1 MSVLRRQMF
10 QKGAQQVMGEI
21 NQGIDNSQNFEQM
34 INATRGDEAPIE
46 DRYRELATIV
56 GPEDAMQTPESV
68 LTLAQPVI
76 ENALVD
82 EGIGGLAQEQMSEA
96 VTPEMTGGIMEMTQP
111 VQQFQGGGAALSD
124 YYLQNLPL
132 IQEVLGSEDVKR
144 QAQGQALL
152 DIAQRAF
159 LFGSGVNPATGKPY
173 GADET
178 EAQKLAGL
186 LASATTPI
194 GEQLAAVNKV
204 KQAEKAKALD
214 MAIAQKT
221 AADAAK
227 AKTFKL
233 GLDEVVKDQAGN
245 IVAEGPK
252 SQKTVTLG
260 NGDIYNISNPKEPY
274 LVIKGSAK
282 EENITLDG
290 QIVNVTNP
298 KAPFVVFG
306 EKRKDIVPVEGAL
319 IDTSGP
325 EAKVFYKADPKIRF
339 ENVNGVI
346 LNVTDPDD
354 IKIAYSDPNKNIQIV
369 NGVLVDYSDKDNVK
383 ELYRKEPDWKY
394 QMDTFIE
401 QGISPRD
408 AAIIAI
414 TNNLESLNKSEQK
427 AGLVGAGVPP
437 NTADMIVNG
446 YPSDLLL
453 MDEKVKRFTALG
465 YDEEKATLMAAFG
478 ITDDMK
484 TQDKINRLMT
494 DGNKTLTEATQIVLG
509 GLPDKRYFQNDGQ
522 IFDIIDGKLTQTF
535 GEENPDIRNVGDAL
549 IDVSNPEQPKV
560 LYTKKFNQ
568 IREVQ
573 GVVYRFTENED
584 GSITTEK
591 LMGEKDRKLITIG
604 RTVLDVT
611 NPKQVQVAWQD
622 EESDIR
628 IINNTAVKFNKDG
641 SYEVIREDPT
651 EEIKLVDGQLVQ
663 LVREDGVITPKVLFG
678 KPKSDGENWYIRST
692 SEFVISYDAGNTYR
706 TAEGAT
712 LAMPADGIKVSP
724 LTAFEAQRT
733 TNIIADAKKER
744 NRLFPNNV
752 FNADEFYSVRVPPPT
767 VNTNGITGG
776 TTSFVN
782 GEEIELDSV
791 DITGDQVNNIVKVA
805 MEPYAD
811 ARAAALR
818 GTSPAASAFVAFDRF
833 ILAPFGVPPIAA
845 EQAKAQ
851 QVLRSIIVLGRAAFV
866 NNPRF
871 PVYEMVQAREL
882 FPDPDVFFQQP
893 EVAYNK
899 LISLKRLAITRL
911 NQNLVDIES
920 GAFGA
925 DDMTVKQT
933 QNIEIKNLLYLLQT
947 IPYGTS
953 TTEIKDTPLRRN

>member
-82 EGIGGLAQEQMSEA
+82 EGIGGLAQEQMSEV

-111 VQQFQGGGAALSD
+111 VQQFQTGGAALSD
-124 YYLQNLPL
+124 YYQQNLPL

-194 GEQLAAVNKV
+194 GEQLAAVSKV

-227 AKTFKL
+227 AKTVKL
-233 GLDEVVKDQAGN
+233 GKDEKL
-245 IVAEGPK
+245 IGPNNEVIATGFRSEK
-252 SQKTVTLG
+252 EITLG
-260 NGDIYNISNPKEPY
+260 NGDVYNITNPKEPF
-274 LVIKGSAK
+274 LVIKGSPK

-319 IDTSGP
+319 IYTSGP

-346 LNVTDPDD
+346 LNVTDPND

-369 NGVLVDYSDKDNVK
+369 NGVLVDYSDKNNVK

-394 QMDTFIE
+394 KMDAFIE
-401 QGISPRD
+401 QGIPKKD

-414 TNNLESLNKSEQK
+414 TNNLESLNKSEQR
-427 AGLVGAGVPP
+427 AGLVEAGVPE

-465 YDEEKATLMAAFG
+465 YDEEKATLMAAYG

-484 TQDKINRLMT
+484 TQDKIDRLMT
-494 DGNKTLTEATQIVLG
+494 DGGKTLTEATQIVLG

-522 IFDIIDGKLTQTF
+522 IFEIIDGKLTQTF

-573 GVVYRFTENED
+573 GVVYRFTENQD

-611 NPKQVQVAWQD
+611 NPKQVQIAWQD

-651 EEIKLVDGQLVQ
+651 EEVKLVDGQLVQ
-663 LVREDGVITPKVLFG
+663 LVKKDGALKPKVIFG
-678 KPKSDGENWYIRST
+678 KPKSDGENWYIPST
-692 SEFVISYDAGNTYR
+692 SQFVISYDAGSTYR

-712 LAMPADGIKVSP
+712 VAMPADGIKVSP
-724 LTAFEAQRT
+724 LTAFDAQRT
-733 TNIIADAKKER
+733 TNLIADAKEER
-744 NRLFPNNV
+744 NRLFPNNA

-920 GAFGA
+920 GNFSA

-953 TTEIKDTPLRRN
+953 TTEIKNNPLRS

>member
-111 VQQFQGGGAALSD
+111 VQQFQTGGAALSD
-124 YYLQNLPL
+124 YYQQNLPL

-159 LFGSGVNPATGKPY
+159 LFGSGINPATGKPY
-173 GADET
+173 GVDET

-194 GEQLAAVNKV
+194 GEQLAAVSKV

-233 GLDEVVKDQAGN
+233 GVDEVVKDQSGN

-260 NGDIYNISNPKEPY
+260 NGDIFDISNPKEPF
-274 LVIKGSAK
+274 LVLKGSPK

-290 QIVNVTNP
+290 QIINITNP

-306 EKRKDIVPVEGAL
+306 EKTRKTETIGDAIVDI
-319 IDTSGP
+319 SGP
-325 EAKVFYKADPKIRF
+325 EAKVLYQTPGSLIRY
-339 ENVNGVI
+339 ETVNGVI
-346 LNVTDPDD
+346 LNVTDPDN

-369 NGVLVDYSDKDNVK
+369 NGVLVDYTDKDNPV
-383 ELYRKEPDWKY
+383 ELYRKKPDWKY
-394 QMDTFIE
+394 KMDTFIE
-401 QGISPRD
+401 QGIPPRD

-414 TNNLESLNKSEQK
+414 TKNLESLNKSEQK
-427 AGLVGAGVPP
+427 AGLVEAGVPP

-465 YDEEKATLMAAFG
+465 YDEEKATLMAAYG

-484 TQDKINRLMT
+484 TQDIIDRLME
-494 DGNKTLTEATQIVLG
+494 DGDKTLTEATQIALG

-522 IFDIIDGKLTQTF
+522 IFEIIDGKLTQTF

-549 IDVSNPEQPKV
+549 IDVSDPKQPKV

-568 IREVQ
+568 IREIQ
-573 GVVYRFTENED
+573 GVVYRFTENQD

-591 LMGEKDRKLITIG
+591 LMGEKDRKLITVG

-611 NPKQVQVAWQD
+611 NPKQVQIAWQD

-641 SYEVIREDPT
+641 SYEVIREDPS
-651 EEIKLVDGQLVQ
+651 EEVKLVNGQLVQ
-663 LVREDGVITPKVLFG
+663 LVREDGALKPKVIFG
-678 KPKSDGENWYIRST
+678 KPKSDGENWYIPST
-692 SEFVISYDAGNTYR
+692 SQFVISYDAGSTYR

-712 LAMPADGIKVSP
+712 VTMPTDGIKVSP
-724 LTAFEAQRT
+724 LTAFDAQRT
-733 TNIIADAKKER
+733 TKVIAAAKEER
-744 NRLFPNNV
+744 NRLFPNNA

-767 VNTNGITGG
+767 VNTSGITGG
-776 TTSFVN
+776 TASFVN

-791 DITGDQVNNIVKVA
+791 DITGDQVNKIVKVA

-920 GAFGA
+920 GAFSA

-953 TTEIKDTPLRRN
+953 TTEIKNNPLRS

>member
-1 MSVLRRQMF
+1 
-10 QKGAQQVMGEI
+10 
-21 NQGIDNSQNFEQM
+21 
-34 INATRGDEAPIE
+34 
-46 DRYRELATIV
+46 
-56 GPEDAMQTPESV
+56 
-68 LTLAQPVI
+68 
-76 ENALVD
+76 
-82 EGIGGLAQEQMSEA
+82 
-96 VTPEMTGGIMEMTQP
+96 
-111 VQQFQGGGAALSD
+111 GAALSD
-124 YYLQNLPL
+124 YYQQNLPL

-159 LFGSGVNPATGKPY
+159 LFGSGINPATGKPY

-194 GEQLAAVNKV
+194 GEQLAAVSKV

-227 AKTFKL
+227 AKTVKL
-233 GLDEVVKDQAGN
+233 GKDEKL
-245 IVAEGPK
+245 IGPNNEVIATGFRSEK
-252 SQKTVTLG
+252 EITLG
-260 NGDIYNISNPKEPY
+260 NGDVYNITNPKEPF
-274 LVIKGSAK
+274 LVIKGSPK

-346 LNVTDPDD
+346 LNVTDPND

-369 NGVLVDYSDKDNVK
+369 NGVLVDYSDKNNVK

-394 QMDTFIE
+394 KMDTFIE
-401 QGISPRD
+401 QGIPKKD

-414 TNNLESLNKSEQK
+414 TNNLESLNKDEQR
-427 AGLVGAGVPP
+427 AGLVEAGVPE

-465 YDEEKATLMAAFG
+465 YDEEKATLMAAYG

-484 TQDKINRLMT
+484 TQDKIDRLMK
-494 DGNKTLTEATQIVLG
+494 DGGKSITEATQIVLG

-522 IFDIIDGKLTQTF
+522 IFEIIDGKLTQTF

-591 LMGEKDRKLITIG
+591 LMGEKDQKLITIG
-604 RTVLDVT
+604 RTVLNVT
-611 NPKQVQVAWQD
+611 NPKQVQIAWQD

-641 SYEVIREDPT
+641 SYEVIREDPS
-651 EEIKLVDGQLVQ
+651 EEVKLVNGQLVQ
-663 LVREDGVITPKVLFG
+663 LVREDGALKPKVIFG
-678 KPKSDGENWYIRST
+678 KPKSDGENWYIPSL
-692 SEFVISYDAGNTYR
+692 SQFVISYDAGSTYR

-712 LAMPADGIKVSP
+712 VTMPTDGIKVSP
-724 LTAFEAQRT
+724 LTAFDAQRT
-733 TNIIADAKKER
+733 TKVIAAAKEER
-744 NRLFPNNV
+744 NRLFPNNA

-776 TTSFVN
+776 TASFVN

-811 ARAAALR
+811 AKAAALR

-833 ILAPFGVPPIAA
+833 ILAPFGAPPIAA

-920 GAFGA
+920 GAFSA

-953 TTEIKDTPLRRN
+953 TTEIKDNPLRS

>member
-46 DRYRELATIV
+46 DRYRELASIV

-82 EGIGGLAQEQMSEA
+82 EGIGGLAQEQMSEV

-111 VQQFQGGGAALSD
+111 VQQFQTGGAALSD
-124 YYLQNLPL
+124 YYQQNLPL

-159 LFGSGVNPATGKPY
+159 LFGSGINPATGKPY

-194 GEQLAAVNKV
+194 GEQLAAVSKV

-227 AKTFKL
+227 AKTVKL
-233 GLDEVVKDQAGN
+233 GKDEKL
-245 IVAEGPK
+245 IGPNNEVIATGFRSEK
-252 SQKTVTLG
+252 EITLG
-260 NGDIYNISNPKEPY
+260 NGDVYNITNPKEPF
-274 LVIKGSAK
+274 LVIKGSPK

-290 QIVNVTNP
+290 QIINVTNP

-346 LNVTDPDD
+346 LNVTDPND

-369 NGVLVDYSDKDNVK
+369 NGVLIDYSDKNNVK

-394 QMDTFIE
+394 KMDTFIE
-401 QGISPRD
+401 QGIPKKD

-414 TNNLESLNKSEQK
+414 TNNLESLNKSEQR
-427 AGLVGAGVPP
+427 AGLVEAGVPE

-478 ITDDMK
+478 ITDNMK
-484 TQDKINRLMT
+484 TQDIIDRLMT
-494 DGNKTLTEATQIVLG
+494 DGDKTLTEATQIALG

-522 IFDIIDGKLTQTF
+522 IFEIIDGKLTQTF

-591 LMGEKDRKLITIG
+591 LMGEKDQKLITIG
-604 RTVLDVT
+604 RTVLNVT
-611 NPKQVQVAWQD
+611 NPKQVQIAWQD

-663 LVREDGVITPKVLFG
+663 LVKKDGVITPTVLFG

-692 SEFVISYDAGNTYR
+692 SQFVISYDAGNTYR

-724 LTAFEAQRT
+724 LTAFDAQRT
-733 TNIIADAKKER
+733 TNLIADAKKER
-744 NRLFPNNV
+744 NRLFPNNA

-767 VNTNGITGG
+767 VDTSGIAGG
-776 TTSFVN
+776 TTSFVD
-782 GEEIELDSV
+782 GQEIELDSV
-791 DITGDQVNNIVKVA
+791 DITGNQVNNILKVA

-811 ARAAALR
+811 AKAAALR

-833 ILAPFGVPPIAA
+833 ILAPFGAPPIAA

-920 GAFGA
+920 GNFSA

-953 TTEIKDTPLRRN
+953 TTEIKNNPLRS

>member
-34 INATRGDEAPIE
+34 INATRGDTAPIE

-111 VQQFQGGGAALSD
+111 VQQFQTGGAALSD
-124 YYLQNLPL
+124 YYQQNLPL

-159 LFGSGVNPATGKPY
+159 LFGSGINPATGKPY

-194 GEQLAAVNKV
+194 GEQLAAVSKV

-227 AKTFKL
+227 AKTVKL
-233 GLDEVVKDQAGN
+233 GKDEKL
-245 IVAEGPK
+245 IGPNNEVIATGFRSEK
-252 SQKTVTLG
+252 EITLG
-260 NGDIYNISNPKEPY
+260 NGDVYNITNPKEPF
-274 LVIKGSAK
+274 LVIKGSPK

-346 LNVTDPDD
+346 LNVTDTND

-414 TNNLESLNKSEQK
+414 TNNLESLNKSEQR
-427 AGLVGAGVPP
+427 AGLVEAGVPE

-465 YDEEKATLMAAFG
+465 YDEEKATLMAAYG

-484 TQDKINRLMT
+484 TQDIIDRLME
-494 DGNKTLTEATQIVLG
+494 DGGKTLTEATQIALG

-522 IFDIIDGKLTQTF
+522 IFEIIDGKLTQTF

-584 GSITTEK
+584 GTITTEK

-611 NPKQVQVAWQD
+611 NPKQVSIAWQD

-663 LVREDGVITPKVLFG
+663 LVKKDGVITPKVLFG

-692 SEFVISYDAGNTYR
+692 SQFVISYDAGNTYR

-712 LAMPADGIKVSP
+712 LAMPTDGIKVSP

-733 TNIIADAKKER
+733 TNIIADAKEER

-953 TTEIKDTPLRRN
+953 TTEIKDNPLRRN